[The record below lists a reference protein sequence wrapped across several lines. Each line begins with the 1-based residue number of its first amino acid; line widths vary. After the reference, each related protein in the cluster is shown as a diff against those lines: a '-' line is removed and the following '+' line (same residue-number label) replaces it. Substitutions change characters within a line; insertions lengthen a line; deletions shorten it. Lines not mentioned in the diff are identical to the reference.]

1 MEPVSPSN
9 LKQTLSKPSMA
20 SEPSSEDADMK
31 SLLGLR
37 ASEAFV
43 RPFPIAIAG
52 DLKDYGFDLRGCVF
66 TMFITATAATS
77 KDAPTEVFL
86 PGYHFPRD
94 HTQVESSGG
103 QWIITTDDR
112 GSASKQILKWW
123 HGEGDQTLKVR
134 GVARNYGIPVAGDDE
149 GYLNH
154 YWQAGCS
161 IM

>member
-1 MEPVSPSN
+1 
-9 LKQTLSKPSMA
+9 
-20 SEPSSEDADMK
+20 MK
-31 SLLGLR
+31 SPLGLR

-43 RPFPIAIAG
+43 RPSPIATAG
-52 DLKDYGFDLRGCVF
+52 DLKGYGLDLRDCVF
-66 TMFITATAATS
+66 TMSVAAAEATR

-94 HTQVESSGG
+94 HTQVEVSGG
-103 QWIITTDDR
+103 QWIITTADQ

-134 GVARNYGIPVAGDDE
+134 GVARNCGIPVAGDDE
-149 GYLNH
+149 GYLNY

-161 IM
+161 VM